1 MLAEPVQTVMR
12 KYEDIKDP
20 YEKLKEFTRGKTITV
35 EDYEKF
41 IDSID
46 GLPDHEK
53 VAMKQLTP
61 GKYTGYAAQLA
72 RDVGK
77 Y

>member
-1 MLAEPVQTVMR
+1 MR
-12 KYEDIKDP
+12 KYEGIKDP
-20 YEKLKEFTRGKTITV
+20 YEKLKEFTRGKEITV

-53 VAMKQLTP
+53 TAMKELTP
-61 GKYTGYAAQLA
+61 GKYIGYAAKLA